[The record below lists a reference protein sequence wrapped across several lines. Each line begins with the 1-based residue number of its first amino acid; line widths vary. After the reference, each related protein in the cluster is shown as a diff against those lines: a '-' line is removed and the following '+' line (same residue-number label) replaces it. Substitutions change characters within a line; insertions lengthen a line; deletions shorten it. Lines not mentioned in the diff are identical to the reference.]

1 MAGNLA
7 LMNSAAQGLVRGV
20 TLLINGTEHNIPWG
34 INCVNILANCKA
46 LVTDQPSDDRF
57 VFTGPEFDSD
67 SVDSFIEIASSRD
80 EDFSSI
86 SKNKDPKCL
95 AERRCL
101 LRMTLRLRFDKL
113 AEFVEGLC
121 F

>member
-1 MAGNLA
+1 MKSQTAG
-7 LMNSAAQGLVRGV
+7 
-20 TLLINGTEHNIPWG
+20 
-34 INCVNILANCKA
+34 
-46 LVTDQPSDDRF
+46 PSDN
-57 VFTGPEFDSD
+57 D
-67 SVDSFIEIASSRD
+67 SVDTFVEIASSRD

-86 SKNKDPKCL
+86 SKNKYPKCL